1 MLRLGRNTIQLTLAM
16 VGQKAL
22 AFFYFLLLARMI
34 GAESTGAYFL
44 ALSITTMFS
53 VLTDFGLQP
62 VLIRE
67 VAKKKEDWQALV
79 RNTLS
84 LKTVF
89 VIVSSAFVIGFVQF
103 MGYDPLVRSLVYV
116 ALGVMALDAVSLTM
130 FGLLRGRQILFYESV
145 GMFAGQFITVVFG
158 SAILLLQ
165 APIVWLV
172 VALLFG
178 SFFNAVFSSAVVA
191 KHARGENLFHLAWS
205 WRFVRRLLKTAL
217 PFALAGIFVK
227 VYSYV
232 DTLAISY
239 FFGSAGVG
247 IYAVAYKLTYAFQF
261 LPLAF
266 VAALYPAFSD
276 LVQRRDPELSKIFLQ
291 SMLYMMF
298 LATPI
303 VFGIWAVAEPLIAV
317 SVGSEF
323 SASAHILSTLVFVL
337 LFIFLDFPIGSL
349 LNAAD
354 RQTLKTTLMGLTM
367 VINVLANLI
376 LIPRIGALGAAVS
389 ANISFAFLFFSGL
402 AFVPQ
407 FVKMSWGRFFSKL
420 LRIFLA
426 GLLMGLLVRFA
437 SGTLTLFFT
446 IPLGA
451 LTYLVLLVVFGML
464 DRQDVNKLYAKFTS
478 HD

>member
-1 MLRLGRNTIQLTLAM
+1 M

-22 AFFYFLLLARMI
+22 AFFYFLMLARMI

-67 VAKKKEDWQALV
+67 VAKEREDWQALV

-84 LKTVF
+84 LKTIF
-89 VIVSSAFVIGFVQF
+89 VIISCALVIGFVRF

-130 FGLLRGRQILFYESV
+130 FGLLRGRQILFYESI

-158 SAILLLQ
+158 VAVLLLQ
-165 APIVWLV
+165 APIVWLIA
-172 VALLFG
+172 ALLFG
-178 SFFNAVFSSAVVA
+178 SLFNAVFSSAMVA
-191 KHARGENLFHLAWS
+191 KHAHGEKLFCMAWS
-205 WRFVRRLLKTAL
+205 WPFVRRLLKTAL

-227 VYSYV
+227 IYSYV

-239 FFGSAGVG
+239 FFGSEDVG

-276 LVQRRDPELSKIFLQ
+276 LVQRGDSELSRIFRQ
-291 SMLYMMF
+291 AMFYMMF

-303 VFGIWAVAEPLIAV
+303 VFGIWAVAEPLIAI

-323 SASAHILSTLVFVL
+323 SASAPILSTLVFVL

-367 VINVLANLI
+367 VINVIANFI
-376 LIPRIGALGAAVS
+376 LIPRMGALGAAIA

-402 AFVPQ
+402 IFVPQ
-407 FVKMSWGRFFSKL
+407 FVKISWKRFFWKL

-426 GLLMGLLVRFA
+426 GLLMGLLIRFA

-446 IPLGA
+446 IPLGVF
-451 LTYLVLLVVFGML
+451 TYLVLLVVFGTL
-464 DRQDVNKLYAKFTS
+464 DRQDVCKLYAKFAS
-478 HD
+478 PH